1 MARHEMG
8 TIQAG
13 IVQRRDQGLAR
24 HGEFND
30 SRDGLQILD
39 DRWQLVHDARI
50 NNSNTDASR
59 VLTQRLLEMGGLI
72 LKFLEQFATKP
83 LPTVLDFSSKK
94 PTPDTDP
101 TK

>member
-24 HGEFND
+24 HGEFMN
-30 SRDGLQILD
+30 SRDGLAVLR
-39 DRWQLVHDARI
+39 DRWAMVQTAII
-50 NNSNTDASR
+50 NNSDTDTGHE
-59 VLTQRLLEMGGLI
+59 LTVRMLEMGGLVV
-72 LKFLEQFATKP
+72 KWLEQFAVKP
-83 LPTVLDFSSKK
+83 LPTILEAKATK

-101 TK
+101 VK